1 MELLNV
7 LRASGRVP
15 TIDEIRPLVVM
26 LGPIAPH
33 LAEEL
38 WMKLGGDSSLFDHA
52 SWPEFDEA
60 KLITD
65 TVDLPVQ
72 VNGKLRGTITV
83 TRGADEATVSEAALA
98 DEAVKRHTDGVE
110 IVKTIYIPDR
120 LLNLVVRS

>member
-1 MELLNV
+1 
-7 LRASGRVP
+7 VP
-15 TIDEIRPLVVM
+15 TRDEVEPLVVM

-38 WMKLGGDSSLFDHA
+38 WEMLGKESSLFEQA
-52 SWPEFDEA
+52 PWPDYDPS

-83 TRGADEATVSEAALA
+83 ARGADETTVSQAALA
-98 DEAVKRHTDGVE
+98 DEGVKRHTDGVE